1 MTQELDARASI
12 EGLFSLARERARA
25 GDESG
30 AARTWAAAVALAERE
45 GLEQIVAVAEA
56 GLAQADVR
64 ERRLDL
70 AQTRL
75 EAAWRRCQS
84 ASTAPG
90 VRAQVGGQLGQV
102 LVFQGRPAEGVAL
115 MHAAVRDWR
124 TAGDPTAAHELEL
137 AVSAICER
145 VDRAVDETPEAE
157 TEARAAALCRR
168 AEVALATDHAE
179 RALEDL
185 AEAWS
190 IAQSLPSR
198 PRGRVGALYGQVLAA
213 RSAPGAMAVLL
224 TARSAWAEADEP
236 GWLDRVDAIIAT
248 TTAAGQA

>member
-1 MTQELDARASI
+1 MTQQLGKRASI
-12 EGLFSLARERARA
+12 EGLFTLARERARA

-45 GLEQIVAVAEA
+45 GLEEIVAVAEA

-70 AQTRL
+70 AQARL
-75 EAAWRRCQS
+75 EAAWRRCRPP
-84 ASTAPG
+84 STPPG

-115 MHAAVRDWR
+115 MHAAVQDWR
-124 TAGDPTAAHELEL
+124 SAGDATAAHELEL

-145 VDRAVDETPEAE
+145 VDRAVDEISDADPE
-157 TEARAAALCRR
+157 TRAAALCRR

-179 RALEDL
+179 RAQCDL

-190 IAQSLPSR
+190 LAQVLPAR
-198 PRGRVGALYGQVLAA
+198 PRGRVGALYGQLLAA
-213 RSAPGAMAVLL
+213 RGAPGAMAVLL
-224 TARSAWAEADEP
+224 TARAAWAEADEP
-236 GWLDRVDAIIAT
+236 QWLERVDAILAT